1 MCLCTA
7 KPLIAGTDLHNAQK
21 GGKGMKKQKIQIIT
35 LLAAV
40 VLLCAAYAG
49 IRYYNNRQEEKEAEK
64 EKAETITVTDFEV
77 SDITKF
83 SYQLEGQTLS
93 FTKEGE
99 NWHYDG
105 DSSVDIDE
113 DAVGTLLSKTVNV
126 TAEETVT
133 EYDTLA
139 DFGLEIPSNTITITT
154 EEGDTTLLIG
164 NQNEITNQYYLKKAD
179 SDVICLVGSAVAT
192 GFNKTV
198 EDLTA
203 EEEETETE
211 EITEEIPQEESS
223 ETEETTEE
231 IPQENTETE

>member
-1 MCLCTA
+1 
-7 KPLIAGTDLHNAQK
+7 
-21 GGKGMKKQKIQIIT
+21 MKKQKIQIIT

-113 DAVGTLLSKTVNV
+113 DAVETLLSKAVNV

-139 DFGLEIPSNTITITT
+139 DFGLETPSNTITITT
-154 EEGDTTLLIG
+154 EEGNTTLFIG

-179 SDVICLVGSAVAT
+179 SDIIYLVGSAVAT

-203 EEEETETE
+203 EEGETETE
-211 EITEEIPQEESS
+211 EIPQEESTQTEETTEEIPQEESS
-223 ETEETTEE
+223 ETEE

>member
-21 GGKGMKKQKIQIIT
+21 GGKSMKKQKIQIIT

-113 DAVGTLLSKTVNV
+113 DAVETLLSKAVNV

-139 DFGLEIPSNTITITT
+139 DFGLETPSNTITITT
-154 EEGDTTLLIG
+154 EEGNTTLLIG

-179 SDVICLVGSAVAT
+179 SDVIYLVGSAVAT

-211 EITEEIPQEESS
+211 EP
-223 ETEETTEE
+223 TEE

>member
-1 MCLCTA
+1 
-7 KPLIAGTDLHNAQK
+7 
-21 GGKGMKKQKIQIIT
+21 MKKQKIQIIT

-49 IRYYNNRQEEKEAEK
+49 IRYYNDRQEEKEAEK
-64 EKAETITVTDFEV
+64 EKAGTITVTDFEV

-113 DAVGTLLSKTVNV
+113 DAVETLLSKAINV

-133 EYDTLA
+133 EYDSLE
-139 DFGLEIPSNTITITT
+139 DFGLETPSNTITITT

-179 SDVICLVGSAVAT
+179 SDVIYLVGSAVAT

-198 EDLTA
+198 EGLTA

-211 EITEEIPQEESS
+211 ETTEEIPQEESS

-231 IPQENTETE
+231 IPREDTETE

>member
-49 IRYYNNRQEEKEAEK
+49 IRYYNNRQEEK

-211 EITEEIPQEESS
+211 ENTEEIPQEESS

>member
-1 MCLCTA
+1 
-7 KPLIAGTDLHNAQK
+7 
-21 GGKGMKKQKIQIIT
+21 MKKQKIQIIT

-113 DAVGTLLSKTVNV
+113 DAVETLLSKAVNV

-139 DFGLEIPSNTITITT
+139 DFGLETPSNTITITT
-154 EEGDTTLLIG
+154 EEGNTTLFIG

-179 SDVICLVGSAVAT
+179 SDIIYLVGSAVAT

-211 EITEEIPQEESS
+211 EIPQEESTQTEETTEEIPQEESS
-223 ETEETTEE
+223 ETEE

>member
-1 MCLCTA
+1 M
-7 KPLIAGTDLHNAQK
+7 
-21 GGKGMKKQKIQIIT
+21 
-35 LLAAV
+35 
-40 VLLCAAYAG
+40 
-49 IRYYNNRQEEKEAEK
+49 
-64 EKAETITVTDFEV
+64 TDFEV

-154 EEGDTTLLIG
+154 EEGDTTLFVG

-179 SDVICLVGSAVAT
+179 SDVIYLVDSAVAT
-192 GFNKTV
+192 GFNKTA